1 MVNNMKVAL
10 SFLMLALVLASPNL
24 QQQVGESCRKDPN
37 FVIQVFDVNPWPLV
51 RIQNYVINI
60 GGVFIEKDYVEQL
73 YIGLK
78 DGKGFWHYT
87 YQSVNKEFAKN
98 AVGNFTVN
106 LQAPSDKG
114 SYTSQVSVHRSSL
127 DELAC
132 WQYYYVI

>member
-1 MVNNMKVAL
+1 MKVFCGL
-10 SFLMLALVLASPNL
+10 LILTMVLASPNL
-24 QQQVGESCRKDPN
+24 RQQVGESCKKDPN
-37 FVIQVFDVNPWPLV
+37 FVVQVFDVNPWPLV
-51 RIQNYVINI
+51 RVQDYVVSI
-60 GGVFIEKDYVEQL
+60 GGVFLEKEHVDQI

-87 YQSVNKEFAKN
+87 YQTVNKDYAKN
-98 AVGNFTVN
+98 AVANFTVN

-114 SYTSQVSVHRSSL
+114 SYTSQMSFHRSSL